1 MIRVFLSRRP
11 DRYGGGSN
19 TFAINFFK
27 YARQYGM
34 QMVERLSEAQA
45 AIIIAG
51 RGVTVDEL
59 RVASEQGCF
68 IVHRIDEHFGAFDDP
83 ERQRKHEKIAALN
96 RFASV
101 TVYQSEFVRRTA
113 QPYLNAKEWRVVYN
127 GADPERFYISRR
139 PGKQIGHVC
148 WSLLEKKG
156 LAEVDKQ
163 IRERRDESFRLV
175 GIHARAEEV
184 GLKFDLP
191 NVLIRG
197 ERSHSKMYQEYRKMK
212 VLFFPSRL
220 DPCPNTVIEAIMS
233 GVPVCYHDSGGTPE
247 LVRDCGEPLELFD
260 TLLNDLPMY
269 RERCEAR
276 SDLEFSSV
284 IEQYCAMFS
293 SLGSIGISTPE
304 F

>member
-19 TFAINFFK
+19 TFATNFFK

-34 QMVERLSEAQA
+34 QMVERLSDAEA

-59 RVASEQGCF
+59 RVAREKGCF

-83 ERQRKHEKIAALN
+83 ARKTKHEKIAALN

-113 QPYLNAKEWRVVYN
+113 QPYLNAKVWRVVYN
-127 GADPERFYISRR
+127 GADPERFYMARK
-139 PGKQIGHVC
+139 PGKQIGHVS

-156 LAEVDKQ
+156 LAEVYKQ
-163 IRERRDESFRLV
+163 VRERKEESFRLV
-175 GIHARAEEV
+175 GIHARAGEV
-184 GLKFDLP
+184 GLNFDRP
-191 NVLIRG
+191 NVLVRG
-197 ERSHSKMYQEYRKMK
+197 ERSHSKMYQEYSKMK

-260 TLLNDLPMY
+260 TLLTDLPTY
-269 RERCEAR
+269 RERCKAR
-276 SDLEFSSV
+276 SDLKFSNV
-284 IEQYCAMFS
+284 IEQYRATFS
-293 SLGSIGISTPE
+293 SQDSIG